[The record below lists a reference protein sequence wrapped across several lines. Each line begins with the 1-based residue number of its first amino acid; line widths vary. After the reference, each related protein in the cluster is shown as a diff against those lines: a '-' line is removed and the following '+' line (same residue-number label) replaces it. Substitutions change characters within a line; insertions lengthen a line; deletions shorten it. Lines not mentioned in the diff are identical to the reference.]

1 MIEMLK
7 NRKDTLQKSVAGHYK
22 KQDLFL
28 MEAKKNVER
37 RKNNLEK
44 ISQKLTNLSEPKNG
58 NDHKFER
65 LNEEF
70 INTNKQFDSPF
81 HQFKHC
87 NINLNPQIAN

>member
-7 NRKDTLQKSVAGHYK
+7 NRKDVLQKQVLGHYK

-28 MEAKKNVER
+28 MEAKKNIER

-44 ISQKLTNLSEPKNG
+44 IGQKLTNITENKSTHENRL
-58 NDHKFER
+58 ER

-70 INTNKQFDSPF
+70 LNINKTFDSPF
-81 HQFKHC
+81 H
-87 NINLNPQIAN
+87 